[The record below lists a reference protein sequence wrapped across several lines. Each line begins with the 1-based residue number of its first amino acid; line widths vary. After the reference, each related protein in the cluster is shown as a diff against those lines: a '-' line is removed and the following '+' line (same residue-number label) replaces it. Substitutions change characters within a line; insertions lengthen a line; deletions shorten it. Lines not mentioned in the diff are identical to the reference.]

1 MFYSS
6 LLLLNAVIV
15 TICFFSRNTIKERS
29 PWVVS
34 QLCVR
39 SSPLGFGNRFR
50 IGTPLWCATL
60 QLIHAFLI
68 ACDGEL
74 TFMTKRQAL
83 DADVP
88 RLIRIYRRSNRASRQ
103 PGQQNCVLEKK
114 EKEILTRPREQSVAF
129 RPFIKDSVTGRK
141 VLFTAY
147 LFQC

>member
-60 QLIHAFLI
+60 QLISCSVTASWHLWQSGKLWMQTCLVWLGFTVVRTGL
-68 ACDGEL
+68 
-74 TFMTKRQAL
+74 L
-83 DADVP
+83 DSQGN
-88 RLIRIYRRSNRASRQ
+88 RI
-103 PGQQNCVLEKK
+103 VFWKK
-114 EKEILTRPREQSVAF
+114 KKKILTRPREQSVAF